1 LALVLVSFK
10 GGKSELSLEKMHWNF
25 IQPSTWMVIKRIFG
39 MLKGRWRILL
49 KRVDTLLRHDPNFI
63 TTCLSLHN
71 LCIIHKE
78 NFNMQWVEEATCE
91 VEHMKKKVFEILKET
106 DVYHI
111 VEQAIQD
118 MKQLGNP
125 KLQQECN
132 LSYES
137 NPKELT
143 LESPSQGTSKK
154 QKEEVEK
161 ELFQKST
168 ISHLQI
174 VRTLY
179 QASLQRNYN
188 LEFSSS
194 NEKL

>member
-1 LALVLVSFK
+1 
-10 GGKSELSLEKMHWNF
+10 
-25 IQPSTWMVIKRIFG
+25 
-39 MLKGRWRILL
+39 
-49 KRVDTLLRHDPNFI
+49 
-63 TTCLSLHN
+63 
-71 LCIIHKE
+71 
-78 NFNMQWVEEATCE
+78 MQWVEEATCE